1 MAQNVT
7 FNINL
12 KVNGKDA
19 VQKVTMNVD
28 ELRHV
33 VDEAKTMPVA
43 RRNNWLTMFCFLYIF
58 LKYCQ

>member
-12 KVNGKDA
+12 KVNGKDV
-19 VQKVTMNVD
+19 VQKVTMNVG

-33 VDEAKTMPVA
+33 IDEATSSSKKLAESLINFNQKVVRIT
-43 RRNNWLTMFCFLYIF
+43 
-58 LKYCQ
+58 CQV

>member
-1 MAQNVT
+1 MAQNVA

-33 VDEAKTMPVA
+33 IDEAKSA
-43 RRNNWLTMFCFLYIF
+43 SEKFAASLINFNQ
-58 LKYCQ
+58 KAE